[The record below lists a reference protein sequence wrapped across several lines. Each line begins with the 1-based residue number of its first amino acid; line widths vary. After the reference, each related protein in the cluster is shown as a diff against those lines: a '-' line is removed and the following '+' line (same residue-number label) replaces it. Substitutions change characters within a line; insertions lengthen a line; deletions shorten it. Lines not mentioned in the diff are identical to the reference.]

1 MGIARATTPTFTLT
15 FTDEA
20 LDLTTASN
28 VYVTF
33 EQDQVNFTKK
43 GEDLVV
49 AEKQIDVFLEQEE
62 TLRFKVGVVDIQ
74 ANWTMANGRRASSDV
89 KQVQI
94 TKQLLRQ
101 VVE

>member
-15 FTDEA
+15 FADEA

-33 EQDQVNFTKK
+33 EQEQVNFTKS
-43 GEDLVV
+43 GTDLVI
-49 AEKQIDVFLEQEE
+49 AEKQIDVFLAQAE

-74 ANWTMANGRRASSDV
+74 VNWTMANGRRASSDV